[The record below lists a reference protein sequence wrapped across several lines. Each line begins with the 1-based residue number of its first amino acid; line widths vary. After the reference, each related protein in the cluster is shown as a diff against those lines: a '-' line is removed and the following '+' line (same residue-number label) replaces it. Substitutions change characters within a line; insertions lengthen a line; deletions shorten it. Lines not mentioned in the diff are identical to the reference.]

1 MGCSASL
8 NATNPRLPHSSI
20 NNNSNISLRRVI
32 NLDKPPL
39 ESSPRSPICDNV
51 KETHIPGS
59 SKRSINLPNSRTPQR
74 LFPVFSS
81 SESITGYN
89 FSTGKVQ
96 EEKCGIKDRL
106 DVDINEEDNS
116 DNDYSELLNNCE
128 FYHEDILHE
137 FLEIDEVE
145 VTAVD

>member
-1 MGCSASL
+1 M
-8 NATNPRLPHSSI
+8 PHSSI

-39 ESSPRSPICDNV
+39 ESSPRLPICDTV
-51 KETHIPGS
+51 KETHIHTS
-59 SKRSINLPNSRTPQR
+59 YKRSINLPNSRTPQR
-74 LFPVFSS
+74 FFPVFSS
-81 SESITGYN
+81 SEPITDHNCSIE
-89 FSTGKVQ
+89 KVQ

-106 DVDINEEDNS
+106 DADINEEGSS
-116 DNDYSELLNNCE
+116 DNDYSQLLNNCE